1 MINRFRD
8 LLKQKRLLSKHE
20 KILVG
25 VSGGVDSLVLL
36 DVLHKLSK
44 EEQWTVCA
52 AHLDHQ
58 FRGQESA
65 EDARYVQQFC
75 KERNIPCATES
86 IDVPKLIKDSKENP
100 QEVAR
105 KARYEFY
112 HRAANQFQLNKL
124 ALAHHANDQAE
135 TVLMRILRGTGME
148 GMAGI
153 PEQREENGLLIVRPF
168 LTIFKDELEHYA
180 ETYGII
186 PRLDSSNLKTK
197 YRRNFIRLKLFP
209 LLEKE
214 INPSVQTA
222 LLHLGEIVQGEN
234 ELIQEMSKD
243 KLKAIIKWKKHNKIV
258 IKGKLFLSHHLA
270 LQRRMIKLIFSYLL
284 QEQQNLGFIHI
295 DQVCGWIRE
304 GRTSTELVLPHG
316 LFAWKE
322 YDDIIFS
329 FEQYPKQNQEYI
341 YKVLIPGNTYIK
353 ELGVSIDTRLDSWS
367 DTVSNVSEDRFT
379 AVFDWEAIQGD
390 LILRTRK
397 TGDRMT
403 LLGMS
408 GHKKVK
414 DIMIDAKVSR
424 GHRELLPL
432 LCDQKQ
438 ILWIPG
444 LRRSNLAVPT
454 PQTKQILTVR
464 IQPFSFDNFGR

>member
-1 MINRFRD
+1 MINRFRN
-8 LLKQKRLLSKHE
+8 LLEQRSLLSKHD
-20 KILVG
+20 KVLVG

-36 DVLHKLSK
+36 DVLHKLSR
-44 EEQWTVCA
+44 EGQWMVYA

-65 EDARYVQQFC
+65 EDARFVQQFC
-75 KERNIPCATES
+75 EERNIPYAIES
-86 IDVPKLIKDSKENP
+86 IDVPKLIKESKENP

-112 HRAANQFQLNKL
+112 HRAANQFRLNKL

-148 GMAGI
+148 GIAGI
-153 PEQREENGLLIVRPF
+153 PEQREENGLTIVRPF
-168 LTIFKDELEHYA
+168 LTIFKEELERYA
-180 ETYGII
+180 ETYELN

-197 YRRNFIRLKLFP
+197 YRRNYIRLELIP
-209 LLEKE
+209 HLEEK

-222 LLHLGEIVQGEN
+222 LVHLAEIVQGEN
-234 ELIQEMSKD
+234 ELIEEISKD
-243 KLKAIIKWKKHNKIV
+243 KLKAIIKSQDHNKIV

-284 QEQQNLGFIHI
+284 NQQQDIGFIHI

-304 GRTSTELVLPHG
+304 GRTATHLVLPHG
-316 LFAWKE
+316 LVARKE
-322 YDDIIFS
+322 YEDIIFS
-329 FEQYPKQNQEYI
+329 LEQHREQSPEYF
-341 YKVLIPGNTYIK
+341 YKVHVPGNTYIS
-353 ELGVSIDTRLDSWS
+353 ELGVSIDTMLTSCS
-367 DTVSNVSEDRFT
+367 YSASPFSEDRFT
-379 AVFDWEAIQGD
+379 AVFDPDAIQGD
-390 LILRTRK
+390 LVLRTRK

-408 GHKKVK
+408 GRKKVK
-414 DIMIDAKVSR
+414 DIMIDAKIPRS
-424 GHRELLPL
+424 HRDLLPL
-432 LCDQKQ
+432 LCDQEN

-444 LRRSNLAVPT
+444 LRRSNLGVPT
-454 PQTKQILTVR
+454 PQTKHILTVCV
-464 IQPFSFDNFGR
+464 QPIRFDNLGR